1 MPGVFLLSASGGVK
15 ENTYKPVP
23 ITEDRADVVRMCPQP
38 SWRPRVWP
46 APHKGYGGRSG
57 IVVEMV
63 CGGFRSG
70 VLGSTPGVGP
80 KGARMAF
87 GKDWKEVVMTD
98 DELKLLDTPYRDL
111 SMDDRAKALSRVQKD
126 YGDTVL
132 TVVTQLLSTNM
143 GLTMREAVMKETG
156 SWPQW
161 PDPKKR
167 RGRSVKPGATTS
179 ATPIVDQP
187 KAEKPEPSMTA
198 ETETCGDLDNLTR
211 DEFVD
216 RGVKLCD
223 QAYVAAV
230 GIIRL
235 GYLTHQP
242 ALVDMAAGVVS
253 NAAACRSCVE
263 RNGKVL
269 TDGR

>member
-1 MPGVFLLSASGGVK
+1 
-15 ENTYKPVP
+15 
-23 ITEDRADVVRMCPQP
+23 
-38 SWRPRVWP
+38 
-46 APHKGYGGRSG
+46 
-57 IVVEMV
+57 
-63 CGGFRSG
+63 
-70 VLGSTPGVGP
+70 
-80 KGARMAF
+80 MALN
-87 GKDWKEVVMTD
+87 KNWKEVIVTD
-98 DELKLLDTPYRDL
+98 DDLKRLDTPYRDL

-132 TVVTQLLSTNM
+132 TVVTQLLSTDVS
-143 GLTMREAVMKETG
+143 LTMREAVMKETG

-161 PDPKKR
+161 PEPKKR
-167 RGRSVKPGATTS
+167 CGRSVKSGTVPS
-179 ATPIVDQP
+179 ATPTVEQP
-187 KAEKPEPSMTA
+187 KAEKPEPSMAA
-198 ETETCGDLDNLTR
+198 ETEMCDDLGNLTR
-211 DEFVD
+211 DELVD

-253 NAAACRSCVE
+253 NAAACRSCVK

>member
-1 MPGVFLLSASGGVK
+1 
-15 ENTYKPVP
+15 
-23 ITEDRADVVRMCPQP
+23 
-38 SWRPRVWP
+38 
-46 APHKGYGGRSG
+46 
-57 IVVEMV
+57 
-63 CGGFRSG
+63 
-70 VLGSTPGVGP
+70 
-80 KGARMAF
+80 MALN
-87 GKDWKEVVMTD
+87 KNWKEVVVTD
-98 DELKLLDTPYRDL
+98 DDLKRLDTPYRDL
-111 SMDDRAKALSRVQKD
+111 SMGDRAKALSRVQKD

-132 TVVTQLLSTNM
+132 TVVTQLLSTDVS
-143 GLTMREAVMKETG
+143 LTMREAVMKETG

-161 PDPKKR
+161 PEPKKR
-167 RGRSVKPGATTS
+167 RGRSVKSGTVPS
-179 ATPIVDQP
+179 ATPTVEQP
-187 KAEKPEPSMTA
+187 KVEKPEPSMAA
-198 ETETCGDLDNLTR
+198 ETETCDDLGNLTR